1 MPVTGPKSPGNALY
15 FANYSSPMKLM
26 DIARDVI
33 GLTLLKRQDRTDLP
47 MRKRDPGYSAAK
59 DAAITIARA
68 CTFAPTGVV
77 TNAKVLFR

>member
-1 MPVTGPKSPGNALY
+1 
-15 FANYSSPMKLM
+15 MKLM

-59 DAAITIARA
+59 DAAITLARA
-68 CTFAPTGVV
+68 CTFVPTGVAA
-77 TNAKVLFR
+77 NAKILFR